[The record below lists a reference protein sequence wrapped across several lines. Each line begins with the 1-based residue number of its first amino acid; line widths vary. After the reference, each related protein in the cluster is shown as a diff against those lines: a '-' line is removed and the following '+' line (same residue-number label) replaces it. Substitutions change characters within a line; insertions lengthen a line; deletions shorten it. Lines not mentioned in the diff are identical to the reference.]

1 MINQRQMRI
10 WIPEAVES
18 FKAIMP
24 PIDVPYPEFIIASAK
39 TAENLRSSTVSRLRS
54 PQKHAG
60 SDAIAETIHGD
71 LGDAIIIYQ
80 NNFKERLYTP
90 KREKQFFLHICWHE
104 LGHFYSIYT
113 ESPGNELYRYL
124 NQESREE
131 IESQMQTGYWF
142 WTEFIAEAI
151 ACHIDPD
158 VDIDWDQVDWH
169 DIRNSIRN
177 PIREAFTKHSDLIDE
192 YSLGHYFAGILTN
205 KAMTAFLEAA
215 EDGRA
220 RAVCGTK
227 TLREAGI
234 DPDCRSEVSEN
245 NYPHLDTLEELLR
258 EQLLKEEYWRIEP
271 AFLLELSKP
280 ILQMSQMKSMD
291 GGTRKLGNQ
300 IRRLTAQ
307 EAKRRENCST

>member
-10 WIPEAVES
+10 WISEAVER

-158 VDIDWDQVDWH
+158 VDIDWDQVDV
-169 DIRNSIRN
+169 
-177 PIREAFTKHSDLIDE
+177 KHSQNI
-192 YSLGHYFAGILTN
+192 
-205 KAMTAFLEAA
+205 
-215 EDGRA
+215 
-220 RAVCGTK
+220 
-227 TLREAGI
+227 
-234 DPDCRSEVSEN
+234 
-245 NYPHLDTLEELLR
+245 
-258 EQLLKEEYWRIEP
+258 RI
-271 AFLLELSKP
+271 
-280 ILQMSQMKSMD
+280 
-291 GGTRKLGNQ
+291 
-300 IRRLTAQ
+300 
-307 EAKRRENCST
+307 